1 MEKKIKEDIE
11 LSQFLICK
19 SEQQMTKYS
28 MKIEDIETNRNL
40 YMQVIDKYMQGD
52 VEKIWVV
59 ENIHDMIDDLEQ
71 NLNLIDEICQKSEL
85 MVFWYGTDFEDLDE
99 IFSRQ
104 HLISYLK
111 ENINNPCL
119 EIYLIV
125 NCRDKV

>member
-28 MKIEDIETNRNL
+28 MKVEDIEINRNL
-40 YMQVIDKYMQGD
+40 YMQVIDEYM
-52 VEKIWVV
+52 
-59 ENIHDMIDDLEQ
+59 
-71 NLNLIDEICQKSEL
+71 QKSEL

-104 HLISYLK
+104 HLMSYLK